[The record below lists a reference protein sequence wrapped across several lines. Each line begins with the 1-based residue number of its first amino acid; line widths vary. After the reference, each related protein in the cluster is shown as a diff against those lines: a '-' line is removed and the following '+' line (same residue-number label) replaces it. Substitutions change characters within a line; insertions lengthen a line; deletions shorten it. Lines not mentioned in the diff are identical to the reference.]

1 MSNSLNARRPF
12 ALIALLVLGIGC
24 GGVQSEPGPPVAQ
37 DVAPAPPA
45 IDSLVTTQ
53 WLSEHLDDPDLV
65 VLDCTVMVQQNE
77 DGSFDSVNGRANYE
91 SGHIPSAGFADLLGD
106 LSGAD
111 SELQFA
117 LPTPDQFAQAMSA
130 LGVGDASRVVLYD
143 AMGSVWAARV
153 WWMLRWIGFDRAAV
167 LDGGLG
173 AWTAEDRPLSTDIVE
188 RPVGTLTF
196 AARPHVIADRDEV
209 LSAIDDHG
217 VHIID
222 VLPPSHYRGEMAM
235 YARPGHIPSAVNI
248 PVMQLTDESGRY
260 RPLDEL
266 AALYTSDHDARHI
279 TYCGGGIAAS
289 SSAFVMTRLGYT
301 DVAVYT
307 ASLQEW
313 AADPALPMET
323 APAD

>member
-1 MSNSLNARRPF
+1 MSNSLNARRLF
-12 ALIALLVLGIGC
+12 VLIAVLVLSIGC
-24 GGVQSEPGPPVAQ
+24 GVVQTEPDPTVAQ
-37 DVAPAPPA
+37 DVAPALAA
-45 IDSLVTTQ
+45 IDTIVTTE

-65 VLDCTVMVQQNE
+65 VLDCTVVVEQNE
-77 DGSFDSVNGRANYE
+77 DGTFNIVNGRANYE

-106 LSGAD
+106 LADAD

-117 LPTPDQFAQAMSA
+117 VPTPEQFAAATSA
-130 LGVGDASRVVLYD
+130 LGVGDESRVVLYD
-143 AMGSVWAARV
+143 AMGSAWAARV
-153 WWMLRWIGFDRAAV
+153 WWMLRWIGFDRAAL

-173 AWTAEDRPLSTDIVE
+173 AWTAEDRPLSTETVQ
-188 RPVGTLTF
+188 RPVGTLTV
-196 AARPHVIADRDEV
+196 AVRPHLIADRDEV
-209 LSAIDDHG
+209 LSAIDDSS
-217 VHIID
+217 VYIVD
-222 VLPPSHYRGEMAM
+222 VLPEPHYRGEMAM

-260 RPLDEL
+260 LPLDEL
-266 AALYTSDHDARHI
+266 AAMHTSDHDTRHI

-289 SSAFVMTRLGYT
+289 SNAFVMTRLGYT

-323 APAD
+323 VPAQ